1 MDSIWSTTSSLRERS
16 RLPGDRETQVAV
28 IGGGMAGIL
37 IAHTLQAAG
46 LRVAVLE
53 AGRIGSGQS
62 QHTTAKVT
70 AQHGMCYDR
79 LIRKLGAQKARQY
92 AQANLAACKALDDLI
107 TTRGIDCDWQRQN
120 AYVYGDDPA
129 ALDREARAA
138 APLGLPA
145 DRTDASSL
153 PFPAAGAVRFSDQA
167 QFHPLKFLGALADGL
182 TVYEQTPV
190 LRVERD
196 HLVTPW
202 GTVRADRIIFACHFP
217 FVNIPG
223 LYFTR
228 MYQER
233 SYVLALEHTPPV
245 DGMWISADGSGCSLR
260 TWGTYLLLGGGHHRS
275 GAHPGPSRYDWLRTQ
290 ARTFFPK
297 SPERACWSAQDCM
310 TPDGVPYIGRY
321 AAGRPNWYVATGF
334 NKWGMSGSMVAANL
348 LSDDILNRSS
358 DAAEVFSP
366 SRFNPG
372 MKAKS
377 FLVETTDMLANFIG
391 GYVELAADTT
401 GSLPP
406 GEGRILTVDGK
417 RVGAYKDTDGT
428 VYTVNPICS
437 HMGCVLEWNR
447 DENSWD
453 CPCHGSRYDYT
464 GRLLSGPAIQPLETN
479 AAE

>member
-1 MDSIWSTTSSLRERS
+1 
-16 RLPGDRETQVAV
+16 
-28 IGGGMAGIL
+28 
-37 IAHTLQAAG
+37 
-46 LRVAVLE
+46 
-53 AGRIGSGQS
+53 
-62 QHTTAKVT
+62 
-70 AQHGMCYDR
+70 
-79 LIRKLGAQKARQY
+79 
-92 AQANLAACKALDDLI
+92 
-107 TTRGIDCDWQRQN
+107 
-120 AYVYGDDPA
+120 
-129 ALDREARAA
+129 
-138 APLGLPA
+138 
-145 DRTDASSL
+145 
-153 PFPAAGAVRFSDQA
+153 
-167 QFHPLKFLGALADGL
+167 
-182 TVYEQTPV
+182 
-190 LRVERD
+190 
-196 HLVTPW
+196 
-202 GTVRADRIIFACHFP
+202 
-217 FVNIPG
+217 
-223 LYFTR
+223 
-228 MYQER
+228 
-233 SYVLALEHTPPV
+233 
-245 DGMWISADGSGCSLR
+245 
-260 TWGTYLLLGGGHHRS
+260 
-275 GAHPGPSRYDWLRTQ
+275 
-290 ARTFFPK
+290 
-297 SPERACWSAQDCM
+297 M
-310 TPDGVPYIGRY
+310 THDGVPYIGRY
-321 AAGRPNWYVATGF
+321 RQAEGSLSSRVFVATGF